1 MAFQVTCPQC
11 QSVHAAGPQLLGRRV
26 KCPRCGGAIDVP
38 ANPNGGPA
46 ASANPAA
53 GGNGSAGNAADNKSR
68 FKQPA
73 TPATPATPAAG
84 SASAAAAYAAAK
96 ADEHAHHMGS
106 SEAVSVAALEHP
118 DADDD
123 SSVGFGNKDQTDNAE
138 MDMTPMVD
146 VTFLLLIF
154 FMVTAS
160 FSMQKTM
167 QLPRSKTDAPSTQ
180 AIPQDPEEES
190 ESITVVVSSYNTY
203 TVETSYGFDEA
214 PSEQELL
221 IKLRDA
227 VAGSS
232 TPPTKLVVKAH
243 IDSTHQK
250 VVAALDAGV
259 EVGMEQ
265 LQYVTI
271 TEDE

>member
-46 ASANPAA
+46 ASANPAS

-73 TPATPATPAAG
+73 SPATPAAG

-146 VTFLLLIF
+146 VTFL
-154 FMVTAS
+154 
-160 FSMQKTM
+160 
-167 QLPRSKTDAPSTQ
+167 
-180 AIPQDPEEES
+180 
-190 ESITVVVSSYNTY
+190 
-203 TVETSYGFDEA
+203 
-214 PSEQELL
+214 
-221 IKLRDA
+221 
-227 VAGSS
+227 
-232 TPPTKLVVKAH
+232 
-243 IDSTHQK
+243 
-250 VVAALDAGV
+250 
-259 EVGMEQ
+259 
-265 LQYVTI
+265 
-271 TEDE
+271 